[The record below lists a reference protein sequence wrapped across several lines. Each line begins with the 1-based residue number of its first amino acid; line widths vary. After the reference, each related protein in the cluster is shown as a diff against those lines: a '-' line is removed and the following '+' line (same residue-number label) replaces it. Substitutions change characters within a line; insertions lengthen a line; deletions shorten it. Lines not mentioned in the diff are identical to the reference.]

1 MLFINPNKPTM
12 KLKRLFYPT
21 LLLVLTLCSTV
32 AHAQFEGHI
41 SINLYGQE
49 NGKTEVSEVNLFA
62 TENRIMIK
70 GEQGLDFMN
79 KVNSDGLLI
88 RNDKKDFVVMTGE
101 NQALQVTKAE
111 IESMVQMLSGWGDSA
126 SDSENTPDTDYRF
139 SERTQQILG
148 YDTAELIITTKDE
161 PNKHLSVWLTPDID
175 INWGMLAE
183 KWNNMPSSMDKEL
196 NGMGQE
202 IFFKGKNFP
211 LLVESVEGNKRE
223 TVMEVKK
230 VDASSVEKATVEV
243 PAGVKLLSF
252 KDFVFNM
259 MMDQ

>member
-1 MLFINPNKPTM
+1 M
-12 KLKRLFYPT
+12 KLQRLFYT
-21 LLLVLTLCSTV
+21 TFLLLLTLCST
-32 AHAQFEGHI
+32 AARAQFEGHI
-41 SINLYGQE
+41 SLNLYSE
-49 NGKTEVSEVNLFA
+49 EDGKAEVSEINIFA
-62 TENRIMIK
+62 TANRIMIK
-70 GEQGLDFMN
+70 GEENLDFMD
-79 KVNSDGLLI
+79 KISSDGILI

-126 SDSENTPDTDYRF
+126 SGEENPPDTKYHF
-139 SERTQQILG
+139 SDRTQKILG
-148 YDTAELIITTKDE
+148 FDAAELIITKTDE
-161 PNKHLSVWLTPDID
+161 PNKQLSVWLTPDID

-183 KWNNMPSSMDKEL
+183 KWNNMPISLDKEL

-211 LLVESVEGNKRE
+211 LLVESVEGNKRT

-230 VDASSVEKATVEV
+230 VDKSSVAKAMVEI
-243 PAGVKLLSF
+243 PANVKLLSF
-252 KDFVFNM
+252 KDYVFNM